1 MGTII
6 EFPKYKK
13 SLQAKKLQDEQIYKF
28 VAFVQDYIELCRVHK
43 MYISK
48 VSRKGGTKYIIDDLW
63 YNSFDGIE
71 YLEEQLEEIAN
82 NCVKKITMYDES

>member
-28 VAFVQDYIELCRVHK
+28 VAFVQDYIEL
-43 MYISK
+43 
-48 VSRKGGTKYIIDDLW
+48 
-63 YNSFDGIE
+63 F
-71 YLEEQLEEIAN
+71 
-82 NCVKKITMYDES
+82 